1 MKIGI
6 LGSGSMG
13 SLIASYL
20 VKNNEVIMIDAFKN
34 IVDKINDSG
43 LEVIHPDN
51 TKTSFKTKAYLSG
64 KCEDT
69 VDLLIAFVKST
80 TLDNAFK
87 ENQKMINENTV
98 VLSLQNGMGN
108 DEVIS
113 KYVDKKQILLGTT
126 KHNAHVL
133 DLGIIKHSGIGI
145 THVGSIVQNFELAK
159 SISNILNECGFETS
173 AEENVNHLLW
183 EKLFVNIT
191 INSLTSILGVTM
203 DFLGYE
209 SPIDNAVSNV
219 LKEAIKVAKADGEEF
234 DYEEIKKSLYDLTS
248 KYIGG
253 KASMLQDIE
262 KKRLT
267 EIDVINGAVVR
278 IGKKYNIPTP
288 VNEAVV
294 SLVHSKEKLNILNNK

>member
-20 VKNNEVIMIDAFKN
+20 VKNNEVIMIDSFKD

-43 LEVIHPDN
+43 IEIIHPDN
-51 TKTSFKTKAYLSG
+51 SKESFKTKAYLSG
-64 KCEDT
+64 KCDEK

-87 ENQKMINENTV
+87 ENQKMIDEYTV

-113 KYVDKKQILLGTT
+113 KYVNKKQILLGTT

-133 DLGIIKHSGIGI
+133 DLGVVKHSGIGI
-145 THVGSIVQNFELAK
+145 SHVGSIDSNYELAQK
-159 SISNILNECGFETS
+159 IANVLNDCGFETIS
-173 AEENVNHLLW
+173 ERNVNHLLW

-203 DFLGYE
+203 DFLGYD
-209 SPIDNAVSNV
+209 SPIDNAVSNI
-219 LKEAIKVAKADGEEF
+219 LKEAIVIAKADGEEF
-234 DYEEIKKSLYDLTS
+234 DYDQVKKSLYDLTS

-278 IGKKYNIPTP
+278 IGKKYNIPAP
-288 VNEAVV
+288 VNEAIV
-294 SLVHSKEKLNILNNK
+294 SLVHSKEQLY

>member
-20 VKNNEVIMIDAFKN
+20 IKKNEVIMIDAFKD
-34 IVDKINDSG
+34 IVDKINESG
-43 LEVIHPDN
+43 LEIIHPDN
-51 TKTSFKTKAYLSG
+51 SKVSFKTKAFLSG
-64 KCEDT
+64 ECNEK

-87 ENQKMINENTV
+87 ENQKMIDENSI

-108 DEVIS
+108 DAVIS
-113 KYVDKKQILLGTT
+113 KYVNKKQILLGTT

-133 DLGIIKHSGIGI
+133 NMGVVKHSGAGI
-145 THVGSIVQNFELAK
+145 THIGSIDSNYELALK
-159 SISNILNECGFETS
+159 VSDELNRCGFETT
-173 AEENVNHLLW
+173 AEENVNRLLW

-203 DFLGYE
+203 DFLGYD

-219 LKEAIKVAKADGEEF
+219 LKEAIAVAKADGEQF
-234 DYEEIKKSLYDLTS
+234 DYDEIKKSLYELTE

-253 KASMLQDIE
+253 KASMLQDTE

-267 EIDVINGAVVR
+267 EIDAINGAVVT

-288 VNEAVV
+288 VNETIV
-294 SLVHSKEKLNILNNK
+294 SLVHSKEKLY

>member
-20 VKNNEVIMIDAFKN
+20 IKKNEVIMIDAFKD
-34 IVDKINDSG
+34 IVDKINESG
-43 LEVIHPDN
+43 LEIIHPDN
-51 TKTSFKTKAYLSG
+51 SKVSFKTKAFLSG
-64 KCEDT
+64 ECNEK

-87 ENQKMINENTV
+87 ENQKMIDENTI

-108 DEVIS
+108 DAVIS
-113 KYVDKKQILLGTT
+113 KYVNKKQILLGTT

-133 DLGIIKHSGIGI
+133 NMGVVKHSGAGI
-145 THVGSIVQNFELAK
+145 THIGSIDSNYELALK
-159 SISNILNECGFETS
+159 VSDELNRCGFETT

-203 DFLGYE
+203 DFLGYD

-219 LKEAIKVAKADGEEF
+219 LKEAIAVAKADGEEF
-234 DYEEIKKSLYDLTS
+234 DYDEIKKSLYELTE

-253 KASMLQDIE
+253 KASMLQDTE

-267 EIDVINGAVVR
+267 EIDVINGAVVT
-278 IGKKYNIPTP
+278 IGRKYNIPTP
-288 VNEAVV
+288 VNETIV
-294 SLVHSKEKLNILNNK
+294 SLVHSKEKLY